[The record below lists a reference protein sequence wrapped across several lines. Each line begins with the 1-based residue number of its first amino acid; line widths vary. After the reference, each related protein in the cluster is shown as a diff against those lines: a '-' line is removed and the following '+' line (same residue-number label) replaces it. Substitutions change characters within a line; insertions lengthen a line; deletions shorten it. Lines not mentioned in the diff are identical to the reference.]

1 VIVIALKETLTM
13 MKAGKYYVGDLC
25 YVLDNRWNEFCS
37 VTIPGNKVLDGE
49 MQLPDG
55 TKFAT
60 YCTAFGDGVYNDQ
73 FGNSYGVDAGLI
85 GCVLVEDVDKE
96 TPVADLPH
104 LGAVFDFPNDFATS
118 ETNGVITI
126 GHVVI
131 DTGYH
136 DDDEEDYDGDDDDED
151 PAR

>member
-1 VIVIALKETLTM
+1 M

-85 GCVLVEDVDKE
+85 GCVLVEDIDKE
-96 TPVADLPH
+96 IPVANLTR
-104 LGAVFDFPNDFATS
+104 LGAVFDFPNDFETS
-118 ETNGVITI
+118 GNDGVIVI

-131 DTGYH
+131 DTG
-136 DDDEEDYDGDDDDED
+136 DQSDEEDYSDDED
-151 PAR
+151 PTR